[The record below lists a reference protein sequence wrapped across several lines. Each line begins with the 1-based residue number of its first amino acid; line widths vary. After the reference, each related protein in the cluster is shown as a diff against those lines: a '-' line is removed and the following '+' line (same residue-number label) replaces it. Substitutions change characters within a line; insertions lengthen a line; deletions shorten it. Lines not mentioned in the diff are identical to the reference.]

1 MTHDEKKSLRK
12 EVDNCVPKS
21 AEELLAM
28 HNKQEDLHERTLHD
42 DEEEHKTQQLFVPS
56 PVPIPKPR
64 TLTPKKESPVKTP
77 SMKAVQGSTP
87 STLKKL
93 FKSPGSLHTTPGY
106 ARPTTASTLRMSP
119 RRKDIQIT
127 PGKFQNEQKL
137 FSSCPRAGFATS
149 PDLPIKPSKLCFD
162 FNVCC
167 QFQNLM

>member
-1 MTHDEKKSLRK
+1 MTHDEKKRLRQ
-12 EVDNCVPKS
+12 EVNSCEPKS

-28 HNKQEDLHERTLHD
+28 HNKQEDISIHEKTLHD
-42 DEEEHKTQQLFVPS
+42 DEEYKSQQLFVPS

-64 TLTPKKESPVKTP
+64 TLTPKKETPAKTP

-93 FKSPGSLHTTPGY
+93 FKSPGSLHNTPGY

-149 PDLPIKPSKLCFD
+149 PDLPIKPSKLP
-162 FNVCC
+162 
-167 QFQNLM
+167 